1 MILNQLFKTTGDVNN
16 KCRLHHRSFVVIL
29 ITLFIFGS
37 IIDLNANSFKQ
48 VDTQTRSDIRSLQV
62 TDDGHCFYL
71 TNRVFIINPQKKGN
85 PTFISERKADVFG
98 AVSGNELW
106 ISQML
111 DSYISQVFHY
121 HHGIAEEV
129 IPPFANYI
137 TSMQFDASGEQGL
150 FASWSEVARYHK
162 GSFFSYPPAPTS
174 NAIEKLCYVS
184 PDEFY
189 ALSNRGELL
198 HWYHGKYE
206 HLEPEAK
213 ILDFQNVPQ
222 LGVYFLTQNALK
234 RFFQGKISIVV
245 QDDIFEGA
253 KVLGIVSE
261 TEQYVAGR
269 NGLLLSI
276 TKGKLD
282 IVRTQNREDFTA
294 LCVFNNEVWVAGKGG
309 KLFYKGTRLFE
320 PFQEHENGFSS
331 RRLISTGIP
340 TNNEYGVAVGDVN
353 GDRIPDLYTV
363 CQSGPNRLYI
373 NRLESSKSKNSI
385 WFTEEAFRRS
395 CSGERPDDENVSVL
409 SYKLGA
415 AMADVDNDGDQDL
428 YVCHLIGSN
437 QLFLNKGNGYFR
449 SVAYQSNR
457 ASEDLKRSNMA
468 VFSDVD
474 LDGDLDLFVTSEE
487 GTNHLFAN
495 DGTGHFLDVTYKA
508 GLTTGKGGMC
518 AAISD
523 INHDGL
529 PDLAVSSWLT
539 GDKVY
544 LNHSE
549 NGQIRFED
557 ISQNTAIGLGK
568 AVKSN
573 GIAFADVNND
583 GHADL
588 FIARRN
594 AQNSL
599 YLNPGNGYFT
609 DVTATYFN
617 DQNPMLS
624 NGVLFEDLNMD
635 GFTDLYVS
643 NVGKNTF
650 FKNEQGRYFRE
661 MTATFGLEMEGYSTG
676 LATGDFDG
684 DHTPDVYAANFV
696 NGNSMLLLNLIDKP
710 CAVKFRLHG
719 VKSNRDA
726 IGSCIWVYESTN
738 IHEKPVLAAYREL
751 SAGAG
756 YGSTSDKVLIIAIKP
771 GLSYFARIKFPL
783 RRDTLTISGIQPG
796 TIVEVQ
802 EYSGVEKL
810 ATESLKA
817 VYRYLKDREMQPE
830 ILKYLLVILCLFC
843 YVLWQIKQHEKHF
856 RRFYLFSAPMI
867 FVVFMLVNQVYIF
880 SEKPLYFYIGPLSAL
895 IFLLLTHFL
904 MMTVINKQMI
914 RRKQRELREKLARDL
929 HDDLASTLGSVNIYA
944 ETLVQ
949 QSPESPN
956 RTVYLSQKISSL
968 SQNALNAI
976 SEIIWMTSPRNDT
989 LQSLINKATNNMQE
1003 LFSDNN
1009 IMFESEIEIDSQVIA
1024 LEEHLK
1030 NNIFLILKEAVNN
1043 IVMHAE
1049 TTKVF
1054 FAAVIKE
1061 RQCHLTL
1068 SDYGKGFSDSM
1079 NDSKGQHG
1087 NGLGNMHRRAMDS
1100 NLDLEIISTPGK
1112 GTTLY
1117 INFKI

>member
-1 MILNQLFKTTGDVNN
+1 MILNQQFKRIGDNIF
-16 KCRLHHRSFVVIL
+16 KCRPNHHSFMVIS
-29 ITLFIFGS
+29 IMLFFLGS
-37 IIDLNANSFKQ
+37 FLALNGQSFNQID
-48 VDTQTRSDIRSLQV
+48 THTRSDIRSLQLLG
-62 TDDGHCFYL
+62 DGNCFFL
-71 TNRVFIINPQKKGN
+71 TNRVFIINPQKQGK
-85 PTFISERKADVFG
+85 PDFITERKADVFW
-98 AVSGNELW
+98 AVSESELW
-106 ISQML
+106 VSQML

-189 ALSNRGELL
+189 ALSNRGELF
-198 HWYHGKYE
+198 HWYNGKYE
-206 HLEPEAK
+206 QLEPEAK

-222 LGVYFLTQNALK
+222 LGVYFLTQKALK
-234 RFFQGKISIVV
+234 RFSQGKISIVA
-245 QDDIFEGA
+245 QDEIFEGA
-253 KVLGIVSE
+253 KVLGIVSG
-261 TEQYVAGR
+261 TEQYIAGR

-276 TKGKLD
+276 TNGKAD
-282 IVRTQNREDFTA
+282 ILQTQNREDFTA
-294 LCVFNNEVWVAGKGG
+294 LCVLNNEVWVAGKGG
-309 KLFYKGTRLFE
+309 KVFYKGNRLFA
-320 PFQEHENGFSS
+320 PYQEREKGFSS
-331 RRLISTGIP
+331 RRLILTGLP
-340 TNNEYGVAVGDVN
+340 TNNEYGVAAGDVN

-373 NRLESSKSKNSI
+373 NRLERDKNSI
-385 WFTEEAFRRS
+385 WFSEEAFRRS
-395 CSGERPDDENVSVL
+395 CSGERPDDQNVSVL

-415 AMADVDNDGDQDL
+415 AMADIDNDGDQDL
-428 YVCHLIGSN
+428 YVCHLLGAN

-449 SVAYQSNR
+449 SVAYQPNR

-487 GTNHLFAN
+487 GSNRLFAN
-495 DGTGHFLDVTYKA
+495 DGTGHFLDKTHEA
-508 GLTTGKGGMC
+508 GLTTEKGGMC
-518 AAISD
+518 AAMSD

-539 GDKVY
+539 GDKIY
-544 LNHSE
+544 LNHSA
-549 NGQIRFED
+549 NGQIWFED
-557 ISQNTAIGLGK
+557 ISHKTALGLGK

-599 YLNPGNGYFT
+599 YLNPGNGYFK
-609 DVTATYFN
+609 DATALYFN
-617 DQNPMLS
+617 DQHAMLS

-643 NVGKNTF
+643 NVGKNNF
-650 FKNEQGRYFRE
+650 YKNEEGRFFSE
-661 MTATFGLEMEGYSTG
+661 TTATIGLEMEGYCTG

-684 DHTPDVYAANFV
+684 DFTPDVYAANYV
-696 NGNSMLLLNLIDKP
+696 NGNSMLFLNLIDDP

-738 IHEKPVLAAYREL
+738 MQGKPVLAAYREL
-751 SAGAG
+751 SSGAG
-756 YGSTSDKVLIIAIKP
+756 YGSTSDKDLIIAIKP
-771 GLSYFARIKFPL
+771 GHNYFAKIKFPI
-783 RRDTLTISGIQPG
+783 RPDTLTVYGILPG

-802 EYSGVEKL
+802 EYRGVEKA
-810 ATESLKA
+810 ATDTLKA
-817 VYRYLKDREMQPE
+817 AFRYAKDREMQPE
-830 ILKYLLVILCLFC
+830 ILKYVLVILCLFC
-843 YVLWQIKQHEKHF
+843 YSLWQIKHQEKHF
-856 RRFYLFSAPMI
+856 RRFFLVFTPVIFS
-867 FVVFMLVNQVYIF
+867 VFSLINQVYVF
-880 SEKPLYFYIGPLSAL
+880 SEKPFYFYIGPVSAL
-895 IFLLLTHFL
+895 TFLLLTHFL
-904 MMTVINKQMI
+904 MMTFVNKQMI

-944 ETLVQ
+944 ETLAHQ
-949 QSPESPN
+949 LPELPN
-956 RTVYLSQKISSL
+956 RTVYLSRKIASL

-976 SEIIWMTSPRNDT
+976 SGIIWMTSPKNDT
-989 LQSLINKATNNMQE
+989 LQSLINKATNDMQE

-1009 IMFESEIEIDSQVIA
+1009 IIFESEIDIDSQVIA

-1043 IVMHAE
+1043 IITHAE

-1054 FAAVIKE
+1054 FAAVTKE
-1061 RQCHLTL
+1061 RKCELTL
-1068 SDYGKGFSDSM
+1068 SDFGIGFSDSIK
-1079 NDSKGQHG
+1079 DPKGIHG
-1087 NGLGNMHRRAMDS
+1087 NGLGNMHRRALDS
-1100 NLDLEIISTPGK
+1100 HLDMEIISTPGK
-1112 GTTLY
+1112 GTTLH